1 MNYANKIVQKWQKSA
16 IFADKSLYILHADA
30 FPCAVVEEQMPAPS
44 PMVILRNGQF
54 YEFLRII
61 FYEFLRIVFLKKRLY
76 LCGRY
81 LWPHDGL
88 WTKDKRDSVISARVR
103 DSSKFFNRVETYAK
117 GSKSDGYIKH
127 DISVLYREW

>member
-1 MNYANKIVQKWQKSA
+1 MQKYCIFMNYANKIVQKWQKSA

-30 FPCAVVEEQMPAPS
+30 FPCAVVEEQMSVPS

-61 FYEFLRIVFLKKRLY
+61 FYEFLRIVFFKKKG
-76 LCGRY
+76 CIFAADY
-81 LWPHDGL
+81 LWSHDDF

-103 DSSKFFNRVETYAK
+103 D
-117 GSKSDGYIKH
+117 
-127 DISVLYREW
+127 